1 MSVAEGAGDPGPS
14 NGLIR
19 AFSDEEG
26 GEELA
31 STLARSLSDKVQR
44 DRGEERRIEVLRREW
59 PLLFADANRLA
70 QM

>member
-1 MSVAEGAGDPGPS
+1 MSVAEGAGDPGPTT
-14 NGLIR
+14 GIFVFFR
-19 AFSDEEG
+19 DVVG
-26 GEELA
+26 GHELA